1 MEVALVHGRGGEG
14 WTMPLP
20 GGAVAYHPDLAA
32 AVTAIEA
39 DARQSSNPSGGA
51 REVGERA
58 GTASGAD
65 GAGAGVAEKERVEDR
80 HADPDPGGP
89 GRPDFGHGHPDSPR
103 WVLADAAHDYPPL
116 LQAGARLDRC
126 RDLRLAE
133 RILSRVEGREP
144 PAVTAESDPDA
155 GTLFEREPEPVD
167 GPAILV
173 RLQATWLDQRRR
185 TAAADLPGLGTLLAA
200 ESAGALVAAEM
211 SRTGVPFDRG
221 VHDRLLRD
229 LLGPRPTKGMRP
241 RKLQALADKVID
253 AFGHQLNPDS
263 TKQVLA
269 AFHAA
274 GLDVKNTHSWEL
286 ASVDHPAVEALKVYR
301 EHARVWSA
309 FGWNWADAWVSE
321 TGAPG
326 AGADPA
332 PADRGRFRPVYMVGG
347 ADTGRWGTDGGG
359 ALQLPHAVRE
369 AIRAEPGWKLVA
381 ADAAQLEPRLL
392 AAISGDRAMIAATA
406 ADDLYTELAPRLGG
420 ERSKAKI
427 ALISAMYGGTAGDAA
442 QLVQLMKDRFP
453 AAFHRVESAA
463 RTGEKGGLV
472 RTWLGRT
479 VPAPGERWWQTLN
492 SEDGIRAA
500 TGRGRFTRN
509 FIVQGTAA
517 EWALVLL
524 ALLRRELHERGL
536 GELVF
541 FLHDEVVVHCP
552 ATHADTVGAVIE
564 QAAEAATRTLFGDMP
579 VRIPLRPKVVD
590 SYSEAK

>member
-1 MEVALVHGRGGEG
+1 MHGRAGEG

-20 GGAVAYHPDLAA
+20 GGAVAYHADLAA
-32 AVTAIEA
+32 AVSEA
-39 DARQSSNPSGGA
+39 EAAGA
-51 REVGERA
+51 PRWVV
-58 GTASGAD
+58 AD
-65 GAGAGVAEKERVEDR
+65 GAR
-80 HADPDPGGP
+80 
-89 GRPDFGHGHPDSPR
+89 
-103 WVLADAAHDYPPL
+103 DYPPL
-116 LQAGARLDRC
+116 LEAGARLGRM

-133 RILSRVEGREP
+133 RILSRVEAHEP
-144 PAVTAESDPDA
+144 PAYVVASDPDA

-167 GPAILV
+167 GPAELV
-173 RLQATWLDQRRR
+173 RLQAAWLDQRRR
-185 TAAADLPGLGTLLAA
+185 TVNAAIPGLGALLAA

-211 SRTGVPFDRG
+211 GRSGVPFDRE

-229 LLGPRPTKGMRP
+229 LLGPRPSKGLRP
-241 RKLQALADKVID
+241 RKLQALADRVAE

-274 GLDVKNTHSWEL
+274 GVEVKTTHAWEL
-286 ASVDHPAVEALKVYR
+286 HAVDHPAVEALKVYR
-301 EHARVWSA
+301 EHARVWGA
-309 FGWNWADAWVSE
+309 FGWNWADAWVFD
-321 TGAPG
+321 APEPVG
-326 AGADPA
+326 G
-332 PADRGRFRPVYMVGG
+332 RVVSRFRPVYIVGG

-359 ALQLPHAVRE
+359 ALQLPHSVRE
-369 AIRAEPGWKLVA
+369 AIRADPGWKLVA

-392 AAISGDRAMIAATA
+392 AAISGDRAMVAATA
-406 ADDLYTELAPRLGG
+406 ADDLYTELAPSLGG

-427 ALISAMYGGTAGDAA
+427 ALISAMYGGTAGDAR
-442 QLVQLMKDRFP
+442 QLVQLMRDRFP
-453 AAFHRVESAA
+453 AAFEKVESAA

-479 VPAPGERWWQTLN
+479 VPAPSERWWRALS
-492 SEDGIRAA
+492 SEDGTRSSAS
-500 TGRGRFTRN
+500 RGRFTRN

-524 ALLRRELHERGL
+524 ALLRHELYERDL

-541 FLHDEVVVHCP
+541 FLHDEVMVHCP
-552 ATHADTVGAVIE
+552 QEHAAAVSAAIE
-564 QAAEAATRTLFGDMP
+564 RAAEEATRTLFGTLP

>member
-20 GGAVAYHPDLAA
+20 GGAVAYHEDLAA

-39 DARQSSNPSGGA
+39 GALAAGAPSGA
-51 REVGERA
+51 AAVSRA
-58 GTASGAD
+58 DAD
-65 GAGAGVAEKERVEDR
+65 GTGGVA
-80 HADPDPGGP
+80 AGL
-89 GRPDFGHGHPDSPR
+89 PR
-103 WVLADAAHDYPPL
+103 WVVADVARDYPPL
-116 LQAGARLDRC
+116 MAAGARLDRC

-133 RILSRVEGREP
+133 RILSRVEGHEP
-144 PAVTAESDPDA
+144 PAVVTESDPDA

-167 GPAILV
+167 GPGVLV

-185 TAAADLPGLGTLLAA
+185 TAAADIAGLGTLLAA
-200 ESAGALVAAEM
+200 ESAGGLVAAEM

-241 RKLQALADKVID
+241 KKLQALADNVID

-274 GLDVKNTHSWEL
+274 GLDVKTTHSWEL
-286 ASVDHPAVEALKVYR
+286 HSVDHPAVEALKAYR
-301 EHARVWSA
+301 EHARVWTA
-309 FGWNWADAWVSE
+309 FGWNWADAWVSG
-321 TGAPG
+321 TGPRGEAAEG
-326 AGADPA
+326 GPA
-332 PADRGRFRPVYMVGG
+332 SADRGRFRPVYIVAG

-392 AAISGDRAMIAATA
+392 AAISGDQAMIAATA

-453 AAFHRVESAA
+453 AAFDRVESAA

-479 VPAPGERWWQTLN
+479 VPGPGDQWWQKLN
-492 SEDGIRAA
+492 SEDGTKAA

-524 ALLRRELHERGL
+524 AMLRRELHEGGL

-552 ATHADTVGAVIE
+552 AEHAEAVCEAIE
-564 QAAEAATRTLFGDMP
+564 RTAEAATTTLFGDMP

-590 SYSEAK
+590 SYAEAK

>member
-1 MEVALVHGRGGEG
+1 
-14 WTMPLP
+14 MPLP
-20 GGAVAYHPDLAA
+20 GGAVAYHEDLAA
-32 AVTAIEA
+32 AVA
-39 DARQSSNPSGGA
+39 A
-51 REVGERA
+51 REDE
-58 GTASGAD
+58 
-65 GAGAGVAEKERVEDR
+65 
-80 HADPDPGGP
+80 
-89 GRPDFGHGHPDSPR
+89 SPR
-103 WVLADAAHDYPPL
+103 WVVAEAARDYPVL
-116 LQAGARLDRC
+116 LEAGARLDRC

-144 PAVTAESDPDA
+144 PAHAVEADPDA
-155 GTLFEREPEPVD
+155 GTLFEREPAPVD
-167 GPAILV
+167 GPAALT
-173 RLQATWLDQRRR
+173 RLQADWLDQRRR
-185 TAAADLPGLGTLLAA
+185 TGAAALPGLGALIAA

-211 SRTGVPFDRG
+211 SRVGVPFDRG

-229 LLGPRPTKGMRP
+229 LLGPRPSKGMRP
-241 RKLQALADKVID
+241 RKLQALADKVVA

-274 GLDVKNTHSWEL
+274 GLEVKTTHAWEL
-286 ASVDHPAVEALKVYR
+286 ASVDHPAVEALKTYR
-301 EHARVWSA
+301 EHARVWTA
-309 FGWNWADAWVSE
+309 FGWNWADAWVG
-321 TGAPG
+321 GAEDG
-326 AGADPA
+326 F
-332 PADRGRFRPVYMVGG
+332 GRFRPVYIVGG

-369 AIRAEPGWKLVA
+369 PIRAAPGWKLVA

-392 AAISGDRAMIAATA
+392 AAISGDEAMIAATA

-427 ALISAMYGGTAGDAA
+427 ALISAMYGGTSGDAA
-442 QLVQLMKDRFP
+442 QLVQLMRDRFP
-453 AAFHRVESAA
+453 AAFDRVEAAA

-479 VPAPGERWWQTLN
+479 VPAPSERWWRSLN
-492 SEDGIRAA
+492 SDEGTKVAA
-500 TGRGRFTRN
+500 SRGRFTRN

-524 ALLRRELHERGL
+524 ARLRRELHEAGL

-541 FLHDEVVVHCP
+541 FLHDEVMVHCP
-552 ATHADTVGAVIE
+552 AE
-564 QAAEAATRTLFGDMP
+564 RAEAAAAAVERAAADATAVLFGDMP

-590 SYSEAK
+590 SYAEAK

>member
-1 MEVALVHGRGGEG
+1 MEIALVHGRGGEG

-20 GGAVAYHPDLAA
+20 GGAVAYHADLAA
-32 AVTAIEA
+32 AVTALEA
-39 DARQSSNPSGGA
+39 EVRNGHGPESADTAAAEPSG
-51 REVGERA
+51 
-58 GTASGAD
+58 S
-65 GAGAGVAEKERVEDR
+65 AGAAHE
-80 HADPDPGGP
+80 PGP
-89 GRPDFGHGHPDSPR
+89 LPR
-103 WVLADAAHDYPPL
+103 WVLADAARDYPPL
-116 LQAGARLDRC
+116 LEAGARLDRC

-133 RILSRVEGREP
+133 RILSRVEGHEP
-144 PAVTAESDPDA
+144 PAVVTESDPDA

-167 GPAILV
+167 GPALLI

-185 TAAADLPGLGTLLAA
+185 TAAADLAGMGTLLAA
-200 ESAGALVAAEM
+200 ESAGGLVAAEM

-274 GLDVKNTHSWEL
+274 GLDVKTTHSWEL
-286 ASVDHPAVEALKVYR
+286 HSVDHPAVEALKVYR
-301 EHARVWSA
+301 EHARVWGA
-309 FGWNWADAWVSE
+309 FGWNWADAWVSGTGPRSDE
-321 TGAPG
+321 TA
-326 AGADPA
+326 ADPT
-332 PADRGRFRPVYMVGG
+332 ADRGRFRPVYIVGG

-392 AAISGDRAMIAATA
+392 AAISGDQAMIAATA

-453 AAFHRVESAA
+453 AAFDRVESAA
-463 RTGEKGGLV
+463 RIGEKGGLV

-479 VPAPGERWWQTLN
+479 VPAPSERWWQTLN
-492 SEDGIRAA
+492 SEDGTRSA

-524 ALLRRELHERGL
+524 ALLRRALHERGL

-552 ATHADTVGAVIE
+552 AEHAQAVCTAIE
-564 QAAEAATRTLFGDMP
+564 QAAEAATRTLFGDVP

-590 SYSEAK
+590 SYAEAK

>member
-1 MEVALVHGRGGEG
+1 
-14 WTMPLP
+14 MPVP
-20 GGAVAYHPDLAA
+20 GGAVAYHQDLAA
-32 AVTAIEA
+32 AVSAIEDRA
-39 DARQSSNPSGGA
+39 
-51 REVGERA
+51 RA
-58 GTASGAD
+58 GS
-65 GAGAGVAEKERVEDR
+65 AGTGV
-80 HADPDPGGP
+80 GGP
-89 GRPDFGHGHPDSPR
+89 GATASESTGRPR
-103 WVLADAAHDYPPL
+103 WVVADTSRDYPPL
-116 LQAGARLDRC
+116 LTAGVRLDRC

-144 PAVTAESDPDA
+144 PSVVTESDPDA

-167 GPAILV
+167 GPAVLA

-185 TAAADLPGLGTLLAA
+185 TGSAELPGLGTLLAA
-200 ESAGALVAAEM
+200 ESAGGLVAAEM
-211 SRTGVPFDRG
+211 ARTGVPFDRG

-229 LLGPRPTKGMRP
+229 LLGPRPAKGMRP
-241 RKLQALADKVID
+241 RRLQALADQVID

-274 GLDVKNTHSWEL
+274 GIEVKTTHSWEL
-286 ASVDHPAVEALKVYR
+286 HSVDHPAVEALKTYR
-301 EHARVWSA
+301 EHARMWTA
-309 FGWNWADAWVSE
+309 FGWNWADAWV
-321 TGAPG
+321 TDAPG
-326 AGADPA
+326 ETVPVGAA
-332 PADRGRFRPVYMVGG
+332 HADRGRFRPVYMVGG

-442 QLVQLMKDRFP
+442 QLVQLMRDRFP
-453 AAFHRVESAA
+453 EAFERVESAA
-463 RTGEKGGLV
+463 RIGEKGGLV

-479 VPAPGERWWQTLN
+479 VPAPSERWWQMLN
-492 SEDGIRAA
+492 SEDGTKAA
-500 TGRGRFTRN
+500 ARRGRFTRN

-524 ALLRRELHERGL
+524 ALLRRELHEGGL

-541 FLHDEVVVHCP
+541 FLHDEVMVHCP
-552 ATHADTVGAVIE
+552 ADRAEAVCEAIE
-564 QAAEAATRTLFGDMP
+564 RTAEAATRTLFGDMP

-590 SYSEAK
+590 SYAEAK

>member
-1 MEVALVHGRGGEG
+1 MEIALVHGLGREG

-20 GGAVAYHPDLAA
+20 GGAVTYHEDLAA
-32 AVTAIEA
+32 AVAAMERHGETPSGATGSEHGAHGSAAMRAAGA
-39 DARQSSNPSGGA
+39 DAAMAGGGA
-51 REVGERA
+51 MRA
-58 GTASGAD
+58 AD
-65 GAGAGVAEKERVEDR
+65 DAGASAPE
-80 HADPDPGGP
+80 
-89 GRPDFGHGHPDSPR
+89 SPR
-103 WVLADAAHDYPPL
+103 WVVAEVSRDYPPL
-116 LQAGARLDRC
+116 LAAGVRLDRC

-133 RILSRVEGREP
+133 RILSRVEGHEP
-144 PAVTAESDPDA
+144 PAVVAESDPDA

-167 GPAILV
+167 GPALLT

-185 TAAADLPGLGTLLAA
+185 ADAAGLPGLGTLLAA

-211 SRTGVPFDRG
+211 SRAGVPFDRG

-229 LLGPRPTKGMRP
+229 LLGPRPAKGMRP
-241 RKLQALADKVID
+241 RKLQALADKVVD

-274 GLDVKNTHSWEL
+274 GVEVKTTHSWEL
-286 ASVDHPAVEALKVYR
+286 HSVDHPAVEALKAYR

-309 FGWNWADAWVSE
+309 FGWNWADAWVTDTPDE
-321 TGAPG
+321 AAPTGAG
-326 AGADPA
+326 RGE
-332 PADRGRFRPVYMVGG
+332 RGRFRPVYMVGG

-442 QLVQLMKDRFP
+442 QLVQLMRDRFP
-453 AAFHRVESAA
+453 AAFERVESAA
-463 RTGEKGGLV
+463 RIGEKGGLV

-479 VPAPGERWWQTLN
+479 VPAPSERWWRTLN
-492 SEDGIRAA
+492 SEDGTKAA
-500 TGRGRFTRN
+500 SRRGRFTRN

-524 ALLRRELHERGL
+524 ALLRRELHEGRL

-541 FLHDEVVVHCP
+541 FLHDEVMVHCP
-552 ATHADTVGAVIE
+552 ADRAEAVCAVIE
-564 QAAEAATRTLFGDMP
+564 RAASDATRTLFGDMP

-590 SYSEAK
+590 SYAEAK

>member
-1 MEVALVHGRGGEG
+1 MEVAIVHGRGGEG

-20 GGAVAYHPDLAA
+20 GGAVTRHDDLAA
-32 AVTAIEA
+32 AVTA
-39 DARQSSNPSGGA
+39 
-51 REVGERA
+51 
-58 GTASGAD
+58 
-65 GAGAGVAEKERVEDR
+65 AETETSE
-80 HADPDPGGP
+80 PI
-89 GRPDFGHGHPDSPR
+89 R
-103 WVLADAAHDYPPL
+103 WVLADTAHDYPPL
-116 LQAGARLDRC
+116 MAAGARLDRC

-133 RILSRVEGREP
+133 RILCRVEGREP
-144 PAVTAESDPDA
+144 PAVVAESDPDA
-155 GTLFEREPEPVD
+155 GTLFEREPAPVD
-167 GPAILV
+167 GRAVLT

-185 TAAADLPGLGTLLAA
+185 TAGANLPGLGTLLAA
-200 ESAGALVAAEM
+200 ESAGGLVAAEM

-241 RKLQALADKVID
+241 RKLQALADKVVD

-274 GLDVKNTHSWEL
+274 GVETKSTHSWEL
-286 ASVDHPAVEALKVYR
+286 HSVDHPAVEALKVYR
-301 EHARVWSA
+301 EHARVWTA
-309 FGWNWADAWVSE
+309 FGWSWADAWVSE
-321 TGAPG
+321 SQGA
-326 AGADPA
+326 ADDPH
-332 PADRGRFRPVYMVGG
+332 RGRFRPVYTVGG

-406 ADDLYTELAPRLGG
+406 ADDLYSELAPRLGG

-442 QLVQLMKDRFP
+442 QLVQLMRDRFP
-453 AAFHRVESAA
+453 AAFDRVESAA

-479 VPAPGERWWQTLN
+479 VPAPSERWWQLLN
-492 SEDGIRAA
+492 SDDGAKTAA
-500 TGRGRFTRN
+500 RRGRFTRN

-541 FLHDEVVVHCP
+541 FLHDEVMVHCP
-552 ATHADTVGAVIE
+552 AEHAATVGAVIE
-564 QAAEAATRTLFGDMP
+564 QAAEAATTTLFGDLP
-579 VRIPLRPKVVD
+579 VRIPLRPKTVD
-590 SYSEAK
+590 SYAEAK

>member
-1 MEVALVHGRGGEG
+1 MEVALVPGRAGEG
-14 WTMPLP
+14 WTMALP
-20 GGAVAYHPDLAA
+20 GGAPAYHPDLAA
-32 AVTAIEA
+32 AVRAAEA
-39 DARQSSNPSGGA
+39 EAP
-51 REVGERA
+51 
-58 GTASGAD
+58 
-65 GAGAGVAEKERVEDR
+65 
-80 HADPDPGGP
+80 
-89 GRPDFGHGHPDSPR
+89 PR
-103 WVLADAAHDYPPL
+103 WVAADLARDYPPL
-116 LQAGARLDRC
+116 LEAGARLDRA

-133 RILSRVEGREP
+133 RILSRVEAHDP
-144 PAVTAESDPDA
+144 PAYVVASDPDA

-167 GPAILV
+167 GPAELT
-173 RLQATWLDQRRR
+173 RLQAAWLDQRRR
-185 TAAADLPGLGTLLAA
+185 TANAAIPGLGALLAA

-229 LLGPRPTKGMRP
+229 LLGPRPSKGLRP
-241 RKLQALADKVID
+241 RKLQALADKVTE

-274 GLDVKNTHSWEL
+274 GVDVKTTHAWEL
-286 ASVDHPAVEALKVYR
+286 HSVDHPAVEALKVYR
-301 EHARVWSA
+301 EHARVWGA
-309 FGWNWADAWVSE
+309 FGWNWADAWVHDVVDRE
-321 TGAPG
+321 TGRA
-326 AGADPA
+326 AS
-332 PADRGRFRPVYMVGG
+332 RFQPVYIVGG

-359 ALQLPHAVRE
+359 ALQLPHSVRE
-369 AIRAEPGWKLVA
+369 AIRADPGWKLVA

-420 ERSKAKI
+420 ERGKAKI
-427 ALISAMYGGTAGDAA
+427 ALISAMYGGTAGDAR
-442 QLVQLMKDRFP
+442 QLVQLMRDRFP
-453 AAFHRVESAA
+453 AAFERVESAA

-479 VPAPGERWWQTLN
+479 VPAPSERWWRQLN
-492 SEDGIRAA
+492 SEDGTKSSAS
-500 TGRGRFTRN
+500 RGRFTRN

-524 ALLRRELHERGL
+524 ALLRRELHEQGL

-541 FLHDEVVVHCP
+541 FLHDEVMVHCP
-552 ATHADTVGAVIE
+552 QEHAEAVSTAIE
-564 QAAEAATRTLFGDMP
+564 RCAAAATRTLFGDMP

-590 SYSEAK
+590 SYAEAK

>member
-1 MEVALVHGRGGEG
+1 
-14 WTMPLP
+14 MPLP
-20 GGAVAYHPDLAA
+20 GGAARHHQDLAA
-32 AVTAIEA
+32 AVAAAE
-39 DARQSSNPSGGA
+39 
-51 REVGERA
+51 
-58 GTASGAD
+58 ASGEA
-65 GAGAGVAEKERVEDR
+65 
-80 HADPDPGGP
+80 
-89 GRPDFGHGHPDSPR
+89 PR
-103 WVLADAAHDYPPL
+103 WVVADAALVYPPL
-116 LQAGARLDRC
+116 LEAGARLDRC

-133 RILSRVEGREP
+133 RILCRVEGREP
-144 PAVTAESDPDA
+144 PARVVETDPDA
-155 GTLFEREPEPVD
+155 GTLFEREPGPVD
-167 GPAILV
+167 GPALLT
-173 RLQATWLDQRRR
+173 RLQADWLDQRRR
-185 TAAADLPGLGTLLAA
+185 TGAAGLPGLAALLAA
-200 ESAGALVAAEM
+200 ESAGGLVAAEM
-211 SRTGVPFDRG
+211 SRAGVPFDRG

-229 LLGPRPTKGMRP
+229 LLGPRPPKGMRP
-241 RKLQALADKVID
+241 RKLQVLADRVAA

-274 GLDVKNTHSWEL
+274 GVEVKTTHAWEL

-301 EHARVWSA
+301 EHARVWGA
-309 FGWNWADAWVSE
+309 FGWNWADAW
-321 TGAPG
+321 
-326 AGADPA
+326 
-332 PADRGRFRPVYMVGG
+332 VGG

-369 AIRAEPGWKLVA
+369 AIRAYPGWKLVA

-392 AAISGDRAMIAATA
+392 AAISGDRAMVAATA

-442 QLVQLMKDRFP
+442 QLVQLMRDRFP
-453 AAFHRVESAA
+453 AAFDRVETAA

-479 VPAPGERWWQTLN
+479 VPAPSERWWRSLN
-492 SEDGIRAA
+492 SEEGTRTAA
-500 TGRGRFTRN
+500 SRGRFTRN

-524 ALLRRELHERGL
+524 ARLRRELHENGL

-541 FLHDEVVVHCP
+541 FLHDEVMVHCP
-552 ATHADTVGAVIE
+552 AE
-564 QAAEAATRTLFGDMP
+564 CAEAVCAAVERAAADATAMLFGDMP

-590 SYSEAK
+590 SYAEAK

>member
-1 MEVALVHGRGGEG
+1 
-14 WTMPLP
+14 MPLP
-20 GGAVAYHPDLAA
+20 GGAVEYHEDLAA

-39 DARQSSNPSGGA
+39 AAGVVAAGGA
-51 REVGERA
+51 SAGAPTVSPTAARA
-58 GTASGAD
+58 G
-65 GAGAGVAEKERVEDR
+65 E
-80 HADPDPGGP
+80 GP
-89 GRPDFGHGHPDSPR
+89 PR
-103 WVLADAAHDYPPL
+103 WVVADVARDYPPL
-116 LQAGARLDRC
+116 MAAGARLDRC

-133 RILSRVEGREP
+133 RILSRVEGHEP
-144 PAVTAESDPDA
+144 PAAVVESDPDA

-167 GPAILV
+167 GPGVLI

-185 TAAADLPGLGTLLAA
+185 TAAADIAGLGTLLAA
-200 ESAGALVAAEM
+200 ESAGGLVAAEM
-211 SRTGVPFDRG
+211 SRAGVPFDRG

-241 RKLQALADKVID
+241 KKLQALADNVVD

-274 GLDVKNTHSWEL
+274 GLDVKTTHSWEL
-286 ASVDHPAVEALKVYR
+286 HSVDHPAVEALKVYR
-301 EHARVWSA
+301 EHARVWTA
-309 FGWNWADAWVSE
+309 FGWNWADAWVSG
-321 TGAPG
+321 TGPRG
-326 AGADPA
+326 AAVEGGAA
-332 PADRGRFRPVYMVGG
+332 ADRGRFRPVYIVAG

-392 AAISGDRAMIAATA
+392 AAISGDQAMIAATA

-453 AAFHRVESAA
+453 AAFDRVESAA

-479 VPAPGERWWQTLN
+479 VPGPGDKWWQKLN
-492 SEDGIRAA
+492 SEDGTKAA

-524 ALLRRELHERGL
+524 AMLRRELHEGGL

-552 ATHADTVGAVIE
+552 AEHAEAVCAAIE
-564 QAAEAATRTLFGDMP
+564 RTAEAATATLFGDMP

-590 SYSEAK
+590 SYAEAK

>member
-1 MEVALVHGRGGEG
+1 MHGRGGEG

-20 GGAVAYHPDLAA
+20 GGAVAYHADLAA
-32 AVTAIEA
+32 AVTALEAEARSGDGA
-39 DARQSSNPSGGA
+39 DAEATGPTGA
-51 REVGERA
+51 RYEPVIR
-58 GTASGAD
+58 
-65 GAGAGVAEKERVEDR
+65 
-80 HADPDPGGP
+80 
-89 GRPDFGHGHPDSPR
+89 PR
-103 WVLADAAHDYPPL
+103 WVLTDTARDYPPL
-116 LQAGARLDRC
+116 LEAEARLDRC

-133 RILSRVEGREP
+133 RILSRVEGHEP
-144 PAVTAESDPDA
+144 PAVVTESDPDA

-167 GPAILV
+167 GPALLI

-185 TAAADLPGLGTLLAA
+185 TAAADLAGLGTLLAA
-200 ESAGALVAAEM
+200 ESAGGLIAAEM
-211 SRTGVPFDRG
+211 SRSGVPFDRG

-241 RKLQALADKVID
+241 RKLQALADKVVD

-301 EHARVWSA
+301 EHARVWGA
-309 FGWNWADAWVSE
+309 FGWNWADAWVSG
-321 TGAPG
+321 TGSQG
-326 AGADPA
+326 AEDDPA
-332 PADRGRFRPVYMVGG
+332 RSDRGRFRPVYMVGG

-392 AAISGDRAMIAATA
+392 AAISGDQAMIAATA

-453 AAFHRVESAA
+453 AAFDRVESAA
-463 RTGEKGGLV
+463 RIGEKGGLV

-479 VPAPGERWWQTLN
+479 VPAPTERWWQALN
-492 SEDGIRAA
+492 SEDGTKSA

-524 ALLRRELHERGL
+524 ALLRRALHEHGL

-552 ATHADTVGAVIE
+552 AEHADAVCAAIE
-564 QAAEAATRTLFGDMP
+564 QTAVAATKTLFGDMP
-579 VRIPLRPKVVD
+579 IRIPLRPKVVD
-590 SYSEAK
+590 SYAEAK